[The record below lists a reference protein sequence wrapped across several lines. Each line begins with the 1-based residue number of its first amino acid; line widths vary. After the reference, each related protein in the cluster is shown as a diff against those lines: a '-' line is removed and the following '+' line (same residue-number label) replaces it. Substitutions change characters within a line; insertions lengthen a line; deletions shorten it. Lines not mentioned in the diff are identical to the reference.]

1 VIWTRGGGERARVVS
16 LVVERDRIRTTR
28 GEGANDRTTGRPDEM
43 ASAGDL
49 LARADALMKKYAG

>member
-1 VIWTRGGGERARVVS
+1 EGGERARVVS